1 MSIKVNRKREGKW
14 YLFGYTLFSL
24 LALEFVGINRHN
36 LIWLHKRIYMW
47 YKQLKKKR
55 AEYTRRNE
63 NTISENEYY
72 NV

>member
-1 MSIKVNRKREGKW
+1 
-14 YLFGYTLFSL
+14 
-24 LALEFVGINRHN
+24 
-36 LIWLHKRIYMW
+36 MW
-47 YKQLKKKR
+47 EYKQLKKKR